1 MGQQEAACLLTQ
13 EMVEVRVSSLK
24 GAQFKILSSLASL
37 CVLALGNMTYGFT
50 KILHEEF
57 RFKAHS
63 REMWSKAGFVE
74 GVSQLTQGQTWE
86 WSPYR

>member
-13 EMVEVRVSSLK
+13 EMVEVRVSSFK
-24 GAQFKILSSLASL
+24 GLLEAKFKILSSLASSY
-37 CVLALGNMTYGFT
+37 VLALGNMTYGFT

-63 REMWSKAGFVE
+63 REMPSKAGVVE
-74 GVSQLTQGQTWE
+74 GVSQLTQGQT
-86 WSPYR
+86 